1 MTIASNIVLK
11 NCLLFHLFVTKMSF
25 KNPVLSQIQYILTNT
40 VCLLQVKMNTTL
52 FIFQPCTWSK
62 ASKILVVN
70 TLIFSPFY
78 VTTWNE
84 ITFQELT
91 LRFFFRFEQGDPI
104 LFEKTSLGNP
114 KISLYEKAWIVIKLI
129 NIFSSHN
136 TFNIEM
142 KY

>member
-40 VCLLQVKMNTTL
+40 VCLLQVKMN
-52 FIFQPCTWSK
+52 K
-62 ASKILVVN
+62 
-70 TLIFSPFY
+70 
-78 VTTWNE
+78 
-84 ITFQELT
+84 LT

-114 KISLYEKAWIVIKLI
+114 KISLYEKAWIVIRLI

-142 KY
+142 KN